1 MYGYGMSADLL
12 LAIDVGNTNISFG
25 LFDVQRKLRAD
36 WRMETRTGRTADEYV
51 AILSEL
57 FRRAGIDLGSVK
69 SVAVSS
75 VVPPILARIERLCRV
90 HLNLRPRMAGP
101 GT

>member
-1 MYGYGMSADLL
+1 MSNDGALL

-36 WRMETRTGRTADEYV
+36 WRLETRTGRTADEYI

-57 FRRAGIDLGSVK
+57 FRRAGIELGSVRC
-69 SVAVSS
+69 V
-75 VVPPILARIERLCRV
+75 
-90 HLNLRPRMAGP
+90 
-101 GT
+101 